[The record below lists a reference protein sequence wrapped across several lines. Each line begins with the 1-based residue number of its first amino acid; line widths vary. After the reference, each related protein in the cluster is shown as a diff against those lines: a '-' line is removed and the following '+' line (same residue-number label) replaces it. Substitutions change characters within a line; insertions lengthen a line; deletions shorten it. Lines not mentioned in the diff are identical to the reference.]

1 MASPADGTT
10 RDGTVNMDTN
20 APPEGVT
27 VTAAGHGVRA
37 EIVRCDTTQL
47 SVLPG
52 GFSGKVHELVQGGAF
67 VLMDRNV
74 REAWPQISLPPG
86 QHLLIDAGEK
96 NKSLGHAEDI
106 IGQLHALDVPR
117 LQPVVAVGGGTTT
130 DLIALVAALYFRGVP
145 LELVPT
151 TLLGMIDAGIGGKC
165 GVNHPEQK
173 NLIGTFYQPRAVHI
187 HLDALRTLPRADLTS
202 ALGEA
207 VKIAVADDREGLFA
221 RLQRGT
227 PVLDD
232 PDELRSI
239 VLACVATKLRLLG
252 PNLFERDL
260 ARVLNLGHTVA
271 HPLEDITSFRIP
283 HGTAVAIGVAVASH
297 ISWQRGLLP
306 HEDLQRILALLRGLG
321 LPTMDGDF
329 SVEDLIGKVDRLR
342 LQRGGDSL
350 RYVLPT
356 GIGTTTFTDA
366 VEPDELRRA
375 VTGLT
380 DRQGAPR

>member
-1 MASPADGTT
+1 MELM
-10 RDGTVNMDTN
+10 MDEAHTL
-20 APPEGVT
+20 AEGVT
-27 VTAAGHGVRA
+27 LTPAEHGVHA
-37 EIVRCDTTQL
+37 EIVRRDTTLL
-47 SVLPG
+47 SVHPG
-52 GFSGKVHELVQGGAF
+52 GFAAAVHELVGRGAF

-74 REAWPQISLPPG
+74 RDAWPEISLPPD

-96 NKSLGHAEDI
+96 NKALGHAEDI
-106 IGQLHALDVPR
+106 IGQLHALGVHR
-117 LQPVVAVGGGTTT
+117 AQPLAAVGGGTTT

-221 RLQRGT
+221 RLEHGAR
-227 PVLDD
+227 VLDD
-232 PDELRSI
+232 PDELRRI
-239 VLACVATKLRLLG
+239 VLACAATKLRLLG
-252 PNLFERDL
+252 ANLFERDL

-271 HPLEDITSFRIP
+271 HPLEDITFFRIP

-297 ISWQRGLLP
+297 ISWQRGRLP
-306 HEDLQRILALLRGLG
+306 DVDLQRILALLRGLG
-321 LPTMDGDF
+321 LPTMDDGF
-329 SVEDLIGKVDRLR
+329 AVEDLIRMVGRLR

-350 RYVLPT
+350 HYVLPT
-356 GIGTTTFTDA
+356 GIGTTAFTDA
-366 VEPDELRRA
+366 VEEHELRRA
-375 VTGLT
+375 VAELT
-380 DRQGAPR
+380 DHLGSPR